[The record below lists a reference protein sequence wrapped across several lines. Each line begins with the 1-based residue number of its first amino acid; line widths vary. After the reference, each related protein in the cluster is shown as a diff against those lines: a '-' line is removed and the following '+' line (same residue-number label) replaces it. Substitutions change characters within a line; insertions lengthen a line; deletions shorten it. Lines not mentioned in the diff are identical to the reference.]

1 MQTRDKASREEE
13 ENRGVVVMP
22 NIPNFTPQFNR
33 IARRHR
39 FNVANKTEDKVK
51 DLVSKAKT
59 PLGDKNSSVVYSIPC
74 KCKKYGYVG
83 ETERKWETRKGEHK
97 DKVRLTLAD
106 MEAGKEEIA
115 ERRMNSGDGGLAR
128 HAVTC
133 EGDINWEEAKIIGR
147 ERRWNQRK
155 LLEGIESLRQ
165 KDQGITPLNSYN
177 QLEQWQSTLSRC
189 FGD

>member
-1 MQTRDKASREEE
+1 MS
-13 ENRGVVVMP
+13 NL
-22 NIPNFTPQFNR
+22 PNFTLQFNR

-39 FNVANKTEDKVK
+39 YVTNKTENIIK
-51 DLVSKAKT
+51 DLVNEAET
-59 PLGDKNSSVVYSIPC
+59 PLGDKNLSVVYSIPC

-83 ETERKWETRKGEHK
+83 ETQRKWETRKGEHK

-115 ERRMNSGDGGLAR
+115 ERRMNSVDGGLAR
-128 HAVTC
+128 HALTC

-155 LLEGIESLRQ
+155 LLEEIESLRQ
-165 KDQGITPLNSYN
+165 MDQGITPLNSYT
-177 QLEQWQSTLSRC
+177 QQEEWQS
-189 FGD
+189 